1 MVLKKFYLK
10 IAILVGLKMNRLRGI
25 LILIQ
30 FMITVSLTIIFMYI
44 FQKSNRKVRQI
55 WANLQLKLMGAN
67 VVSEGVYDDTAD
79 MLIFNHQSMMDIILF
94 EAIASRDI
102 AWVAKKEI
110 GDIPWFG
117 HILKAPKMIM
127 VERESKKSLMALL
140 KDSKDRL
147 EDGRQLCIFPEGT
160 RTDGKNLRKFKA
172 GAKIIAEKYNLKVQ
186 PAVIIGSIDVFDSK
200 RATQKSGDITIVYL
214 PTIEANKET
223 TWYEDTEKEMGAILQ
238 KNIIEEGK

>member
-1 MVLKKFYLK
+1 MNK
-10 IAILVGLKMNRLRGI
+10 IRGV

-30 FMITVSLTIIFMYI
+30 FMITVSLTIIFMYL
-44 FQKSNRKVRQI
+44 FQKSNRKIRLI

-67 VVSEGVYDDTAD
+67 VVNKGVYDETAD

-127 VERESKKSLMALL
+127 VERESKKSLIALL
-140 KDSKDRL
+140 KDAKERL
-147 EDGRQLCIFPEGT
+147 ENGRQLCIFPEGT

-172 GAKIIAEKYNLKVQ
+172 GAKIIAEKYNLRVQ
-186 PAVIIGSIDVFDSK
+186 PIVIIGSIDVFDSK
-200 RATQKSGDITIVYL
+200 RATQKSGDIKIVYL

-238 KNIIEEGK
+238 KNIIEEEK

>member
-1 MVLKKFYLK
+1 
-10 IAILVGLKMNRLRGI
+10 
-25 LILIQ
+25 
-30 FMITVSLTIIFMYI
+30 MYI

-127 VERESKKSLMALL
+127 VERESKKSLIQLL
-140 KDSKDRL
+140 KDSKERL
-147 EDGRQLCIFPEGT
+147 EDKRQLCIFPEGT

-172 GAKIIAEKYNLKVQ
+172 GAKIIAEKYNLRIQ
-186 PAVIIGSIDVFDSK
+186 PIVIVGSIDVFDSK
-200 RATQKSGDITIVYL
+200 RATQKSGDIKIVYL
-214 PTIEANKET
+214 PTIKADKDTN
-223 TWYEDTEKEMGAILQ
+223 WYEETEKEMGTILQ
-238 KNIIEEGK
+238 KNIIGEEL

>member
-1 MVLKKFYLK
+1 MSKV
-10 IAILVGLKMNRLRGI
+10 RGI
-25 LILIQ
+25 LILVQ
-30 FMITVSLTIIFMYI
+30 FAFTVSVTILFMYL

-55 WANLQLKLMGAN
+55 WAKLQLKLMGVN
-67 VVSEGVYDDTAD
+67 LITTGEYDPNAD

-127 VERESKKSLMALL
+127 VERESKKSLIALL
-140 KDSKDRL
+140 KDAKERL

-200 RATQKSGDITIVYL
+200 RATQKSGDIKIVYL

-223 TWYEDTEKEMGAILQ
+223 TWYEDTEKKMGEILQ
-238 KNIIEEGK
+238 KNIIDEGK

>member
-1 MVLKKFYLK
+1 MALKKFYLK
-10 IAILVGLKMNRLRGI
+10 IAILVGLKMNKLRGI

-30 FMITVSLTIIFMYI
+30 FMITVSLTIILMYL
-44 FQKSNRKVRQI
+44 FRKSNRKVRLL
-55 WANLQLKLMGAN
+55 WANLQLKLMGVN
-67 VVSEGVYDDTAD
+67 LVVEGTYDDTAD

-127 VERESKKSLMALL
+127 VERESKKSLIQLL
-140 KDSKDRL
+140 KDSKERL
-147 EDGRQLCIFPEGT
+147 EDKRQLCIFPEGT

-172 GAKIIAEKYNLKVQ
+172 GAKIIAEKYNLRVQ
-186 PAVIIGSIDVFDSK
+186 PIVIVGSIDVFDSK
-200 RATQKSGDITIVYL
+200 RATQKSGDIKIVYL
-214 PTIEANKET
+214 PTIKADKDTN
-223 TWYEDTEKEMGAILQ
+223 WYEETEKEMGTILQ
-238 KNIIEEGK
+238 KNIIGEER